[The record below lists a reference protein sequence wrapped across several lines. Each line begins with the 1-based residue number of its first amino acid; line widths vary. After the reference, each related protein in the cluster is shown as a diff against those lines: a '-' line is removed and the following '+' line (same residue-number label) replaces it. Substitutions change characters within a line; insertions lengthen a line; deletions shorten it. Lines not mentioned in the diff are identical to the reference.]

1 MGYTGSPSN
10 DGPALSTAILAF
22 IVLAVYNAV
31 ELNVIVFSSFKRRRG
46 LYFWSFLAAA
56 NGIIPHNIGFLLK
69 NVLNSHTFG
78 LYITL
83 VSVGWVP
90 MVTGQSLVLYSRLHL
105 IFRNPFWLRMVL
117 VMILTN
123 AFVLHVPIIFLM
135 YGSNSSANNSWG
147 PVYDIYEK
155 VQVTMFCLQELII
168 SAIYIKTCYS
178 FFDTENRLY
187 GDAVR
192 KMRHHLL
199 LVNIVVILL
208 DIPILILEYTGLYD
222 LQTAYKSLVYS
233 VKLKMEFR
241 ILNELMDMTRAQQDT
256 KMDRRF
262 HNSSNV
268 QIHNIP
274 TPGSGSRHSQIGPS
288 KDAKSS
294 RQNPSGYF
302 DKEVGVIGNSSR
314 FVTIGSRPAPNSSDV
329 ELHKLGDDRSD
340 RSILGSRGNGLQAKN
355 GIVLVTNITVKYDE
369 EAENTQSGT
378 GKA

>member
-1 MGYTGSPSN
+1 MGYAGSPAN
-10 DGPALSTAILAF
+10 DGPALSTAIVAF
-22 IVLAVYNAV
+22 IALALYNAV
-31 ELNVIVFSSFKRRRG
+31 ELNVIIFSSFKRRRG
-46 LYFWSFLAAA
+46 LYFWSFLAAT

-117 VMILTN
+117 AMILTN
-123 AFVLHVPIIFLM
+123 AFVLHVPIIIIM
-135 YGSNSSANNSWG
+135 YGSNSSADNSWA

-168 SAIYIKTCYS
+168 SGIYIKTCYS
-178 FFDTENRLY
+178 FFDTENSLY

-199 LVNIVVILL
+199 LINVVVILL

-222 LQTAYKSLVYS
+222 LQTAYKSFVYS

-241 ILNELMDMTRAQQDT
+241 ILNQLVDMTRAQND
-256 KMDRRF
+256 MDRPF
-262 HNSSNV
+262 HNSSSI
-268 QIHNIP
+268 QIHDGP
-274 TPGSGSRHSQIGPS
+274 ATGSELSQVAS
-288 KDAKSS
+288 KPKTAARSS
-294 RQNPSGYF
+294 HHQQ
-302 DKEVGVIGNSSR
+302 
-314 FVTIGSRPAPNSSDV
+314 
-329 ELHKLGDDRSD
+329 
-340 RSILGSRGNGLQAKN
+340 GL
-355 GIVLVTNITVKYDE
+355 
-369 EAENTQSGT
+369 
-378 GKA
+378 